1 MSGSI
6 VRRGLLAVGVLAVAL
21 GLGAPVAHAVTLP
34 AFPAGPVQIEAP
46 AGTGA
51 TTFIP
56 MPGMCADGGVFHG
69 QIGKPVYDG
78 PVHGVSHMSYRDLC
92 TADAGLEVGIKFED
106 AITGIVSVAIVGI
119 DGRDD
124 PGGDIV
130 ASIGPFTIEFYM
142 GVEIPEPE
150 PEALPVMGGEAAPIS
165 VAALV
170 AVLLGAVLVVGS
182 RRRRLA

>member
-6 VRRGLLAVGVLAVAL
+6 VRRVFVVFGVLTVGTVGL

-34 AFPAGPVQIEAP
+34 AFPAGPVQIEVP

-69 QIGKPVYDG
+69 QMGKPVFDG
-78 PVHGVSHMSYRDLC
+78 PTHGVSHMGFRDLC
-92 TADAGLEVGIKFED
+92 TADAGLEVGVKFEE
-106 AITGIVSVAIVGI
+106 AITGIVSVTIVTI

-124 PGGDIV
+124 PDGDVV
-130 ASIGPFTIEFYM
+130 AAIGPFTIEFYM
-142 GVEIPEPE
+142 GVEIPEPI
-150 PEALPVMGGEAAPIS
+150 PQTGGEAGPLS
-165 VAALV
+165 VAALA
-170 AVLLGAVLVVGS
+170 AVLLGAVLLVGS
-182 RRRRLA
+182 RRRRLV